1 MKSKKA
7 YVFLMSG
14 FVIGM
19 LVVFYIFSL
28 QTQLREV
35 RANQQN
41 YEKEMAS
48 LSSVEE
54 SDALEENQEFLNHFF
69 TYETT
74 SDRYKNIETYMTDQ
88 GFQATHPS
96 GSELPKSV
104 ESVTS
109 TMSGLKAYEFNSS
122 KTEAAFLN
130 EFQLSTDFNDVTN
143 TETVIVK
150 TSLVY
155 VKELGWKVDD
165 VEFVGQLTGVN

>member
-1 MKSKKA
+1 MKSKKT

-14 FVIGM
+14 FVVGM

-28 QTQLREV
+28 QSQLREV

-41 YEKEMAS
+41 YEKEMAFM
-48 LSSVEE
+48 SSVES
-54 SDALEENQEFLNHFF
+54 SDALEVNQEFLKHFF
-69 TYETT
+69 NYETT
-74 SDRYKNIETYMTDQ
+74 GERYTNIESFMTDR

-96 GSELPKSV
+96 GTDLPKSD

-109 TMSGLKAYEFNSS
+109 TMSGLRAYEFNSS

-130 EFQLSTDFNDVTN
+130 EFQLSTDFNDITT

-155 VKELGWKVDD
+155 VKEQGWKVDD
-165 VEFVGQLTGVN
+165 VEFVGQLTGR

>member
-1 MKSKKA
+1 MKSKKT

-14 FVIGM
+14 FVVGV
-19 LVVFYIFSL
+19 LVVVYVFSL
-28 QTQLREV
+28 QAQLREV

-41 YEKEMAS
+41 YEKAMDS
-48 LSSVEE
+48 LSSVES
-54 SDALEENQEFLNHFF
+54 SDALEVNQEFLNHFF
-69 TYETT
+69 TYETPN
-74 SDRYKNIETYMTDQ
+74 DRYKNIQTYMTDQ

-96 GSELPKSV
+96 GTELPKSE

-109 TMSGLKAYEFNSS
+109 TMSGLKAYEFDFS

-155 VKELGWKVDD
+155 VKEQGWKVDD
-165 VEFVGQLTGVN
+165 VEFVGQLTGR

>member
-1 MKSKKA
+1 MRSKKT
-7 YVFLMSG
+7 YVFLISG
-14 FVIGM
+14 FVVGM

-28 QTQLREV
+28 QSQLREV
-35 RANQQN
+35 KANQRN

-48 LSSVEE
+48 LSTVKK
-54 SDALEENQEFLNHFF
+54 SDALEVNQEFLNHFF

-96 GSELPKSV
+96 GTELPKTE
-104 ESVTS
+104 ESVIS
-109 TMSGLKAYEFNSS
+109 TMSGLKAYEFDTS
-122 KTEAAFLN
+122 KTEVAFLN

-143 TETVIVK
+143 TETIIVK

-155 VKELGWKVDD
+155 VKEQGWKVDD
-165 VEFVGQLTGVN
+165 VDFVGQLTAR

>member
-1 MKSKKA
+1 MKSKKT

-14 FVIGM
+14 FVVGM
-19 LVVFYIFSL
+19 LVVLYVFSL
-28 QTQLREV
+28 QAQLREV

-48 LSSVEE
+48 LSSVES
-54 SDALEENQEFLNHFF
+54 SDALEVNQEFLNHFF

-74 SDRYKNIETYMTDQ
+74 SERYTNIEAYMTDQ

-96 GSELPKSV
+96 GTELPKSE
-104 ESVTS
+104 ESVIS
-109 TMSGLKAYEFNSS
+109 TMSGLKAYEFDSS

-155 VKELGWKVDD
+155 VKEQGWKVDD
-165 VEFVGQLTGVN
+165 VEFVGQLTGR